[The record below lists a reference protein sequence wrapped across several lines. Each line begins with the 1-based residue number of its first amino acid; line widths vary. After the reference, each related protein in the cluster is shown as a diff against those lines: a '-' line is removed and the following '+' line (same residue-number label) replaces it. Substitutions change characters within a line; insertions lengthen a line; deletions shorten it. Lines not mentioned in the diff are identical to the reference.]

1 MMGWLLG
8 CFRVAGYSGE
18 GRRERE
24 RDQLVSSP
32 SVSPPVDAP
41 KVGERKRPPS
51 KNALSAVFLRE
62 DEGSR
67 VEHSTSL
74 GANGITERTKVDQEH
89 KNEVRLLIHRDA
101 LVEATNEIIKGTE
114 NTDQSQTHLTCLP
127 AISDDLQ
134 FMEGLKAEAC
144 QTPSGSHQ
152 SSILPDAMSSSWKE
166 CDASNQNDSEA
177 VCKSIEVEVVGNDDS
192 AINCGNKLTALDSP
206 SFTCRDDIN
215 LVESKSSPISTPS
228 EATAEIQT
236 PATTHA
242 PDQEELRNENN
253 TRTCSE
259 HTYEAVSS
267 VEASGSCEKLRLE
280 SCQPN
285 ISDEDFKYA
294 KNDSLV
300 SVELSIS
307 NECSLFQ
314 SSEGSVSSCNKRREN
329 SSTESV
335 EKCLKSE
342 PLVHSSRKK
351 VLKGNDSEVE
361 FPSLSQWLKPPNP
374 KVFRDEPLTSDRSHS
389 AKSSEEDRPIIGL
402 VAAHW
407 RDTEPDTFTPKWWDG
422 NGIPNS
428 TNKYKEDQKVS
439 WHATPF
445 EERLEKALSDEKLLS
460 QRKCSSG
467 NTSQLS
473 GLEGEENDTAA
484 STSNYLCVAA
494 IT

>member
-8 CFRVAGYSGE
+8 CFRVAGDDGE
-18 GRRERE
+18 GRRGRE
-24 RDQLVSSP
+24 RDQLVSSS
-32 SVSPPVDAP
+32 SVQPADAP

-67 VEHSTSL
+67 VEQTTSS
-74 GANGITERTKVDQEH
+74 GTNGIAERTKMDQVL
-89 KNEVRLLIHRDA
+89 KNEAYSLKNIDA
-101 LVEATNEIIKGTE
+101 LLEAPNEIRQGPG
-114 NTDQSQTHLTCLP
+114 NTYQSLP
-127 AISDDLQ
+127 AMSDELQ
-134 FMEGLKAEAC
+134 FVEG
-144 QTPSGSHQ
+144 QTVEDCLTPTGSHQ
-152 SSILPDAMSSSWKE
+152 SSTFPDAMSSSWKG
-166 CDASNQNDSEA
+166 CDATSQNDSEA
-177 VCKSIEVEVVGNDDS
+177 ASKSIEVEGVRNDDS
-192 AINCGNKLTALDSP
+192 VIKLTTS
-206 SFTCRDDIN
+206 SCTCKDDIN
-215 LVESKSSPISTPS
+215 LVGSKSSPISTPS

-236 PATTHA
+236 PATTRA
-242 PDQEELRNENN
+242 PNLEELRNEKN
-253 TRTCSE
+253 TRACSE
-259 HTYEAVSS
+259 HTYEALSY
-267 VEASGSCEKLRLE
+267 VEASESCGKSRKE

-285 ISDEDFKYA
+285 ILDEEIKCA
-294 KNDSLV
+294 KNGSLV

-314 SSEGSVSSCNKRREN
+314 SSAGSVSSCNNIRDN
-329 SSTESV
+329 LSTDSM

-342 PLVHSSRKK
+342 RTVHSSRKK
-351 VLKGNDSEVE
+351 MLKHNDSEVE

-374 KVFRDEPLTSDRSHS
+374 KKAFRDEPFTSDRSHS

-407 RDTEPDTFTPKWWDG
+407 RDREPDTFTPKWWDG

-473 GLEGEENDTAA
+473 GLEGEENDTAT
-484 STSNYLCVAA
+484 SNSNYLYVAA
-494 IT
+494 FT

>member
-1 MMGWLLG
+1 MGWLLG

-24 RDQLVSSP
+24 QLVSSP

-74 GANGITERTKVDQEH
+74 GANGITERMKVDQEH
-89 KNEVRLLIHRDA
+89 KNEVRLLKHRDA
-101 LVEATNEIIKGTE
+101 LVETTNEIIKGPE

-127 AISDDLQ
+127 AISDELQ
-134 FMEGLKAEAC
+134 FMEGQKVEDC
-144 QTPSGSHQ
+144 ITPSGSHQ
-152 SSILPDAMSSSWKE
+152 SFTLPEAMSSSWKG
-166 CDASNQNDSEA
+166 CDASSQNDFEA
-177 VCKSIEVEVVGNDDS
+177 VSKNIEVEGVGNDDS

-228 EATAEIQT
+228 EATAEIHT

-242 PDQEELRNENN
+242 PDLEELRNENN

-267 VEASGSCEKLRLE
+267 VEASGTCEKLRLE

-285 ISDEDFKYA
+285 ISDEDFKCA

-335 EKCLKSE
+335 DKCVKSE
-342 PLVHSSRKK
+342 PTVHSSRK

-374 KVFRDEPLTSDRSHS
+374 KKVFRDEPLTSDRSHS

-467 NTSQLS
+467 STSQLS

-484 STSNYLCVAA
+484 SNSNYLYVAA